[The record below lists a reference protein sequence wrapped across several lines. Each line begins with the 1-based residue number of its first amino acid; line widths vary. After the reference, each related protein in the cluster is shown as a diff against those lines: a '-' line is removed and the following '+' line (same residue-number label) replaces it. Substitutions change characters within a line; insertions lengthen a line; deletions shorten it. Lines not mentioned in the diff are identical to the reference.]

1 MKLTTR
7 IAICA
12 TVLAIL
18 CGTANAQSSVGFNP
32 THVPFRPT
40 PVPQDLHTIASGNV
54 TMTIN
59 AAEAGKIVS
68 YKYQDKEMISQSTFP
83 HTYGST
89 FWTSPQV
96 EWNWPPVTEI
106 DRLPYEIVSE
116 TAGTEIV
123 LKGKVAEKI
132 KYSITKKYS
141 VDKKDGAIV
150 ATYTI
155 TNASDQ
161 TRKVAPW
168 EITRVSGKGTVFF
181 DCPLSGI
188 TPEGLMPFVE
198 AYKASWLKFD
208 KQKENRKIN
217 ADGKGWL
224 AYVEDGL
231 MMVKKFDDITPDQ
244 PAPKEAEIQV
254 YINAGTSY
262 VELESQGAYTEL
274 KPGESFDWA
283 VRWYLVP
290 VDDTT
295 VPSKAILKKA
305 KKL

>member
-12 TVLAIL
+12 AVLAIS
-18 CGTANAQSSVGFNP
+18 CGTADAQSSVGFHP
-32 THVPFRPT
+32 TPAPFRPVL
-40 PVPQDLHTIASGNV
+40 VPEDLHTLVSGDV
-54 TMTIN
+54 TLTIN
-59 AAEAGKIVS
+59 AAEGGKVVS
-68 YKYQDKEMISQSTFP
+68 FKYNDTEVLSTNKFP
-83 HTYGST
+83 NAYGST

-96 EWNWPPVTEI
+96 EWNWPPVAEI

-116 TAGTEIV
+116 TENSEIV
-123 LKGKVAEKI
+123 LKGKVAEKL
-132 KYSITKKYS
+132 KYSVTKKFT

-150 ATYTI
+150 VTYTI
-155 TNASDQ
+155 TNAADE

-168 EITRVSGKGTVFF
+168 EITRVPGEGTVFF
-181 DCPLSGI
+181 DCPLAGI
-188 TPEGLMPFVE
+188 TPEGLMPFTE
-198 AYKASWLKFD
+198 EFKASWLKFD
-208 KQKENRKIN
+208 TQKENRKIN

-224 AYVEDGL
+224 AYVNKGL
-231 MMVKKFDDITPDQ
+231 MMVKKFPNISPEQ
-244 PAPKEAEIQV
+244 PAPQEAEIQV
-254 YINAGTSY
+254 YINANSTY

-274 KPGESFDWA
+274 NPGESFDWT

-290 VDDTT
+290 VDDSS

>member
-1 MKLTTR
+1 MNLTTKTALCAAL
-7 IAICA
+7 IALSCNI
-12 TVLAIL
+12 
-18 CGTANAQSSVGFNP
+18 ANAQAGP
-32 THVPFRPT
+32 GRFRPA
-40 PVPQDLHTIASGNV
+40 PAPQDLHTIVSGDV

-59 AAEAGKIVS
+59 AAEGGKILS
-68 YKYQDKEMISQSTFP
+68 YKYKDTEVISQNSFP
-83 HTYGST
+83 NAYGST

-96 EWNWPPVTEI
+96 EWNWPPVSEI

-116 TAGTEIV
+116 TANAEIV
-123 LKGKVAEKI
+123 LKGKVAEKL
-132 KYSITKKYS
+132 KYSVSKKYA

-150 ATYTI
+150 VTYTI
-155 TNASDQ
+155 TNASDE

-168 EITRVSGKGTVFF
+168 EITRVPGEGVVFF

-188 TPEGLMPFVE
+188 TPEGLMPFTE
-198 AYKASWLKFD
+198 EFKASWLKFD
-208 KQKENRKIN
+208 TQTENRKIN

-224 AYVEDGL
+224 AYVNNGV
-231 MMVKKFDDITPDQ
+231 MMVKKFADITPDQ

-254 YINAGTSY
+254 YINANSTY

-290 VDDTT
+290 VDDSEL
-295 VPSKAILKKA
+295 PSKAILKKA
-305 KKL
+305 QKL